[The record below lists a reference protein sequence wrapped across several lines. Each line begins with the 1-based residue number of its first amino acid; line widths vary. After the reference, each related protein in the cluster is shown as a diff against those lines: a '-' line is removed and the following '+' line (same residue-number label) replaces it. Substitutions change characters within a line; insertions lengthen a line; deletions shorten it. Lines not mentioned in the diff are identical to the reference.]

1 MEEMLTSV
9 EVACDDSNTRSR
21 DAEDMDVDAFKKFE

>member
-9 EVACDDSNTRSR
+9 EVAYDDSNPHSR
-21 DAEDMDVDAFKKFE
+21 DAEEMDVDAFKKFE